1 MEANKKRY
9 HNEYVRTS
17 YVEGNTVRKLNAVP
31 DIDRRERVRQVPTPQ
46 RQVRR
51 QPKALSGMN
60 FASLVVLTIAIAAT
74 VSMCVNYIMLQ
85 TKVSQME
92 KSIVTLEKELT
103 SLTKENNAKY
113 EAINTAYDLDY
124 VYQVAVG
131 ELGMV
136 YPKDNKVITYEGG
149 SAEYV
154 RQYEDIPK

>member
-17 YVEGNTVRKLNAVP
+17 YVEGNTARKLNVVP
-31 DIDRRERVRQVPTPQ
+31 DIDRKERVREVPVPR
-46 RQVRR
+46 RQEHR
-51 QPKALSGMN
+51 QPKAMSGIN

-103 SLTKENNAKY
+103 SLTKENDAKY
-113 EAINTAYDLDY
+113 EAIHTAYDLDY

-136 YPKDNKVITYEGG
+136 YPKDNKVITYEPGNMD
-149 SAEYV
+149 YV
-154 RQYEDIPK
+154 RQYEDIPN